1 MIQLKRFGT
10 CHWNGCDEGEVAN
23 EKVSRLWNERGKAQL
38 PPPHSA
44 TNQKTREHNEMDT
57 REKIYRA
64 TNVRM
69 PSTEGFFA
77 LKQRRNNGIR
87 CCYRVVLRLRSNDD
101 FQPTQSPLNT

>member
-1 MIQLKRFGT
+1 MKSLDFIRSGMAGATNTIRQPPRAMVLT
-10 CHWNGCDEGEVAN
+10 DNGEVAN

-69 PSTEGFFA
+69 PSSEGFFA
-77 LKQRRNNGIR
+77 LK
-87 CCYRVVLRLRSNDD
+87 
-101 FQPTQSPLNT
+101 TKEK